1 MASQL
6 PEYGKT
12 YQNVWSANENCSL
25 LLARLIN
32 GTISPTDPIIEC
44 GPVEYTVPQAIA
56 LGILL
61 VLLTIGTAGGNML
74 IMLAVFLVRKLRSPT
89 NLLIVNLA
97 LTDFLVS
104 ILVMPF
110 ATAYQLLGYW
120 PFNQGICDLYSIFD
134 VLLCTSSILSL
145 CAISIDRYLAITR
158 PLQYAAKR
166 SPKRM
171 LFMILI
177 TWLLSAAISIPPVFG
192 WEKKI
197 SPYYCGYSDELSY
210 QIYATFT
217 AFYIPLAVMLVL
229 YGKIFLLAKQLALM
243 DAQKTGAVS
252 ARAGSFAARSSDSEM
267 AGGYLDR
274 RGNSP
279 HRGGG
284 GARGLDDRRWSSSA
298 RHEPVNNHGSRPGHA
313 GRQYLSVDAGRV
325 VGDGQ
330 LPLNSDIRRQRAES
344 HGTRQHRV
352 CLRGLDYAGSRAS
365 GLERK
370 HEDVGGSQKWV
381 EKRRRW
387 TKYSSG
393 LPLYRKRQSG
403 LKPLGK
409 SETHKA
415 VTTLGIIMGCFTV
428 CWLPFFLC
436 QLITP
441 IVNALQTT
449 ERFYFPPTLFQVFL
463 WLGYM
468 NSFLNPIIYAQ
479 FNRDF
484 RIPFIYILR
493 CQCGSINDRI
503 RTESFAHQFGLS
515 RKSSLGRRYSSTQRG
530 SGSSTLKRPRRQTL
544 SSRNTL
550 LSQHALT
557 DNSPV
562 CGRDGRTSICIA
574 IEASGFQSV
583 PSEDAAAA
591 AAADSAVDGRVGARL
606 LTAPSAPCFTYEF
619 GNPLQHNPESDVGVT
634 EVVSSANQPNSRPV
648 FELTYGGDGGG
659 GGGDTDE
666 VVPASVP
673 SSPTQKKAT
682 ENGPSSNSEEPSVAP
697 LAGEVPTATAAA
709 AAAALT
715 RPSTGGASRKEIGT
729 AKPFNWTK
737 ANDFTPTVRRLSN
750 VSPSQRTTL

>member
-12 YQNVWSANENCSL
+12 FQNVWSANENCSL
-25 LLARLIN
+25 LLARLVN
-32 GTISPTDPIIEC
+32 GTISPADPIIDC

-56 LGILL
+56 LGVLL
-61 VLLTIGTAGGNML
+61 VLLTIGTAGGNLL
-74 IMLAVFLVRKLRSPT
+74 IMLAIFLVRKLRSPT

-120 PFNQGICDLYSIFD
+120 PFSQGICDLYNIFD

-158 PLQYAAKR
+158 PLRYAEKR

-171 LFMILI
+171 FLMILI

-229 YGKIFLLAKQLALM
+229 YGKIFLLAKQMALM
-243 DAQKTGAVS
+243 DAQKAGAVGMHT
-252 ARAGSFAARSSDSEM
+252 GSFAARSSDSET
-267 AGGYLDR
+267 AGAYGDR
-274 RGNSP
+274 RGSSP
-279 HRGGG
+279 FR
-284 GARGLDDRRWSSSA
+284 DSRRSSA
-298 RHEPVNNHGSRPGHA
+298 GRHEPLNNHGSRPGYA
-313 GRQYLSVDAGRV
+313 RQQFLSVDASRGA
-325 VGDGQ
+325 GDGQ
-330 LPLNSDIRRQRAES
+330 PQINSGGHSQRADVHSS
-344 HGTRQHRV
+344 HQPKV
-352 CLRGLDYAGSRAS
+352 CLRSTNTASKRAS
-365 GLERK
+365 GLDRK
-370 HEDVGGSQKWV
+370 HADVVGSQKWT
-381 EKRRRW
+381 EKPSKW
-387 TKYSSG
+387 TKFSSG
-393 LPLYRKRQSG
+393 FSLYRKRQAG
-403 LKPLGK
+403 MKPLGK

-415 VTTLGIIMGCFTV
+415 VTTLGIIMGCFTI
-428 CWLPFFLC
+428 CWLPFFFC

-515 RKSSLGRRYSSTQRG
+515 RKSSLGRRCSSAQRH
-530 SGSSTLKRPRRQTL
+530 SSNSNLKRPRRQTL
-544 SSRNTL
+544 SSRNIP
-550 LSQHALT
+550 LSQHTRAES
-557 DNSPV
+557 SPT
-562 CGRDGRTSICIA
+562 GAGRTSICIA
-574 IEASGFQSV
+574 IEASDFQCV
-583 PSEDAAAA
+583 PS
-591 AAADSAVDGRVGARL
+591 ADLTGGGADGRASKRL
-606 LTAPSAPCFTYEF
+606 LTLPSAPCFTYEF
-619 GNPLQHNPESDVGVT
+619 TSPLQHSPASDAGESGFDP
-634 EVVSSANQPNSRPV
+634 SDCQPSYRPV
-648 FELTYGGDGGG
+648 FDLNAGGG
-659 GGGDTDE
+659 ADE
-666 VVPASVP
+666 TLPP
-673 SSPTQKKAT
+673 SPSAWKEER
-682 ENGPSSNSEEPSVAP
+682 ENGPRASSEVRSLPPST
-697 LAGEVPTATAAA
+697 GEVDAAVVTAAA
-709 AAAALT
+709 AELPRLPKDGTVREKIKAA
-715 RPSTGGASRKEIGT
+715 KQ
-729 AKPFNWTK
+729 FHWTK
-737 ANDFTPTVRRLSN
+737 ANDFKPTVRRLSN

>member
-25 LLARLIN
+25 LLARLVN

-44 GPVEYTVPQAIA
+44 GPVEYTVAQAIA

-120 PFNQGICDLYSIFD
+120 PFNQGICDLYNIFD

-217 AFYIPLAVMLVL
+217 AFYIPLVVMLVL
-229 YGKIFLLAKQLALM
+229 YGKIFLLAKQMALI

-252 ARAGSFAARSSDSEM
+252 ARTGSFAARSSDSEM
-267 AGGYLDR
+267 AGGYPDL

-284 GARGLDDRRWSSSA
+284 GGGARGLEDRRRSSSA
-298 RHEPVNNHGSRPGHA
+298 RHEPANNHGSRPGHA

-325 VGDGQ
+325 DGDGQ
-330 LPLNSDIRRQRAES
+330 LPHISAARRPRADS

-352 CLRGLDYAGSRAS
+352 CLRGSDYAGSRAS

-370 HEDVGGSQKWV
+370 HEDVGGSQKWA

-403 LKPLGK
+403 MRPLGK

-415 VTTLGIIMGCFTV
+415 VTTLGIIMGCFTI
-428 CWLPFFLC
+428 CWLPFFFC

-463 WLGYM
+463 WLGEDGSEM
-468 NSFLNPIIYAQ
+468 SAKLPVGNAALGSIARKAHGIEDAKDQ
-479 FNRDF
+479 Q
-484 RIPFIYILR
+484 R
-493 CQCGSINDRI
+493 CQP
-503 RTESFAHQFGLS
+503 
-515 RKSSLGRRYSSTQRG
+515 RKGG
-530 SGSSTLKRPRRQTL
+530 EGCWL
-544 SSRNTL
+544 SSPARGCTIPIQYPHENVTL
-550 LSQHALT
+550 IYLNKLARPAL
-557 DNSPV
+557 
-562 CGRDGRTSICIA
+562 R
-574 IEASGFQSV
+574 
-583 PSEDAAAA
+583 
-591 AAADSAVDGRVGARL
+591 
-606 LTAPSAPCFTYEF
+606 
-619 GNPLQHNPESDVGVT
+619 
-634 EVVSSANQPNSRPV
+634 
-648 FELTYGGDGGG
+648 
-659 GGGDTDE
+659 
-666 VVPASVP
+666 
-673 SSPTQKKAT
+673 
-682 ENGPSSNSEEPSVAP
+682 
-697 LAGEVPTATAAA
+697 
-709 AAAALT
+709 
-715 RPSTGGASRKEIGT
+715 
-729 AKPFNWTK
+729 
-737 ANDFTPTVRRLSN
+737 
-750 VSPSQRTTL
+750 